1 MAPPIPGLRP
11 PVARRQGRTAG
22 DVVFGLLA
30 VISLAA
36 LTIGV
41 PFALTVFLGLPVPR
55 TKPSVSLLTGEIS
68 VMTILRFLSIVVWLA
83 WLQLVWCVIVE
94 IRAAVRNAGVPARVP
109 LSGGTQSMAHRL
121 VTAALLLFSAAAA
134 LSPAVSNVMAS
145 QPAYSVSAQARFPSQ
160 AGGAATA
167 VASAEVTAPR
177 APHAQ
182 VEKFYTVT
190 PPQGRY
196 HESLWEIAH
205 QHLGDGRRYKEI
217 FELNKD
223 VIQPDGSKLTSASL
237 IRPGWVLKMPGDA
250 VGKGIATIDRLL
262 GQQAPAQQVA
272 GHQTERQGQ
281 ENTLSLTQRGGND
294 GAVTAVTSRSG
305 AETATAADGKAA
317 AGWARS
323 VAVNWPYELS
333 SASLLAAGV
342 LAALGRRR
350 RERLWQRGFGRRLVA
365 PAGDAAVA
373 EAALR
378 LGADDPAVQLLDTS
392 LRQLSAA
399 LAAKRETPPTVFAAH
414 LGGEQVDLWI
424 APANPAPPAPWQAVS
439 GGQVWRLPVAA
450 AASLD
455 GARLD
460 GARALAPYPGLVT
473 LGTNDSGR
481 VMVDLE
487 AAHGLIAVRGPSA
500 TVLSALAALAVE
512 LVTNRWSDRMR
523 VTLVGFGSG
532 LELIAP
538 DRAELVGSLEEVLP
552 ALEKRATDLEG
563 QLSAWGLDSVLTG
576 RSVTSDPD
584 AWAPHYLIVG
594 VPPTEEQ
601 AERLQVVART
611 RHRTG
616 LGLVVAGEVPGA
628 SWDWELTAEGRL
640 RAGAL
645 GLDLAAQLLPAA
657 QYAAVVSLFRDGD
670 GDAPLTPPALA
681 EVPAAHLR
689 PGTPVAAEVGLLGA
703 AVVGAPGAI
712 EPDRAAL
719 ATELVM
725 YLAAHPGGVHP
736 NVLAAALWPRGVPNE
751 VRDATLT
758 RVRQW
763 LGTDHR
769 GEANLVTDPD
779 GRLRLGPDVRV
790 DWQVFRG
797 LIAQA
802 GASAG
807 AAALGSATAAA
818 WLQQSLSLVR
828 GQLLEGRDPS
838 RYAWLPASDFCYE
851 VTALVADTAHSLSAL
866 RLAQGDATGAIEAA
880 RAGLRLA
887 FDDEMLWRD
896 LLRGAAATGRE
907 PVLRAVVDEASARVA
922 LDEVMT
928 RMAPETEALID
939 ELLPSWRSS
948 AA

>member
-1 MAPPIPGLRP
+1 
-11 PVARRQGRTAG
+11 
-22 DVVFGLLA
+22 VFGVLA
-30 VISLAA
+30 VILLAA

-41 PFALTVFLGLPVPR
+41 PFALTVFLGLPVPHTR
-55 TKPSVSLLTGEIS
+55 PSVSLLTGQIS
-68 VMTILRFLSIVVWLA
+68 VMTILRFLSVIVWLA

-94 IRAAVRNAGVPARVP
+94 VRAAVRNAGVPARVP
-109 LSGGTQSMAHRL
+109 LSGGTQSVAHRL

-134 LSPAVSNVMAS
+134 LSPAVANVTAAR
-145 QPAYSVSAQARFPSQ
+145 PAYSVAAHSQFPSQ
-160 AGGAATA
+160 AARAATA
-167 VASAEVTAPR
+167 VASPEAATAP

-182 VEKFYTVT
+182 VEKRYTVT

-196 HESLWEIAH
+196 HESLWEIA
-205 QHLGDGRRYKEI
+205 QRHLGDGRRYGEI

-223 VIQPDGSKLTSASL
+223 VVQPDGSMLTRASL

-250 VGKGIATIDRLL
+250 VGQGIQTVDQRP
-262 GQQAPAQQVA
+262 GQQAPVQQAPVQQTSVPPAAQQ
-272 GHQTERQGQ
+272 GPES
-281 ENTLSLTQRGGND
+281 TLSLTQRGGN
-294 GAVTAVTSRSG
+294 GGAVTSRPG
-305 AETATAADGKAA
+305 TDTGTTAGPKAA
-317 AGWARS
+317 PGWDRS
-323 VAVNWPYELS
+323 VAANWPYELS

-365 PAGDAAVA
+365 PVGDAAVA

-392 LRQLSAA
+392 LRQLSAT
-399 LAAKRETPPTVFAAH
+399 LAAQGETPPTVFAAH

-424 APANPAPPAPWQAVS
+424 APAGRTPPAPWQAVS

-460 GARALAPYPGLVT
+460 GARLDGASADGHSVDGHSVDGHSADGHRALAPYPGLVT
-473 LGTNDSGR
+473 LGTNDTGR

-487 AAHGLIAVRGPSA
+487 AAHGLIAVRGPSVA
-500 TVLSALAALAVE
+500 VRSALAALAVE

-523 VTLVGFGSG
+523 VTLVGFGAG

-538 DRAELVGSLEEVLP
+538 DRVELVGSLEEALP
-552 ALEKRATDLEG
+552 ALERRAADLET

-576 RSVTSDPD
+576 RSVTSNPD
-584 AWAPHYLIVG
+584 AWAPHYLIMG
-594 VPPTEEQ
+594 VPPTPEQ
-601 AERLQVVART
+601 AERLQAVART
-611 RHRTG
+611 RHRAG

-640 RAGAL
+640 RAGVL
-645 GLDLAAQLLPAA
+645 GLDLTAQLLPAA

-670 GDAPLTPPALA
+670 GDAPLTPPAPG
-681 EVPAAHLR
+681 EGPAALLR
-689 PGTPVAAEVGLLGA
+689 PGTPAAVEVGLLGP

-736 NVLAAALWPRGVPNE
+736 NVLAGALWPRGVPNE
-751 VRDATLT
+751 VRDATLA

-779 GRLRLGPDVRV
+779 GRLRLGPGVRV
-790 DWQVFRG
+790 DWQAFRA

-802 GASAG
+802 GA
-807 AAALGSATAAA
+807 AADPASSAT
-818 WLQQSLSLVR
+818 WLQQALSLVR
-828 GQLLEGRDPS
+828 GQLLDGRDPS

-851 VTALVADTAHSLSAL
+851 VTALVADTAQSLSAL
-866 RLAQGDATGAIEAA
+866 RLAQGDATGAMEAA

-887 FDDEMLWRD
+887 FDDEMLWRA
-896 LLRGAAATGRE
+896 LLRGAAATGQE

>member
-1 MAPPIPGLRP
+1 MLMAPPIPGLRR
-11 PVARRQGRTAG
+11 PVAARQGRTAG
-22 DVVFGLLA
+22 DVVSGVLA
-30 VISLAA
+30 VILLAA

-41 PFALTVFLGLPVPR
+41 PFALTLFLGLPVPHAL
-55 TKPSVSLLTGEIS
+55 PSASLLTGAIS
-68 VMTILRFLSIVVWLA
+68 VMTILRFLSVVVWLA
-83 WLQLVWCVIVE
+83 WLQLLWCVIVE
-94 IRAAVRNAGVPARVP
+94 VRAAVRNAGVPARVP

-121 VTAALLLFSAAAA
+121 VTAALLLFSATAA
-134 LSPAVSNVMAS
+134 LSPAVSNVMATR
-145 QPAYSVSAQARFPSQ
+145 PAYGVSAHAQLPGQA
-160 AGGAATA
+160 AGAPAA
-167 VASAEVTAPR
+167 VASAAVATPL

-182 VEKFYTVT
+182 AEKLYTVT

-196 HESLWEIAH
+196 HESLWEIA
-205 QHLGDGRRYKEI
+205 QRHLGDGRRYKEI

-223 VIQPDGSKLTSASL
+223 VIQPDGSRLTSASL

-250 VGKGIATIDRLL
+250 AGQGIQVVEQHRGQRAP
-262 GQQAPAQQVA
+262 GQQTAQ
-272 GHQTERQGQ
+272 QGQ
-281 ENTLSLTQRGGND
+281 ENTLSLTHRGGD
-294 GAVTAVTSRSG
+294 GGTVIAGAGRSVAG
-305 AETATAADGKAA
+305 TGTTADGKAA

-323 VAVNWPYELS
+323 VAANWPYELS

-378 LGADDPAVQLLDTS
+378 LGADDPAVRLLDTS

-399 LAAKRETPPTVFAAH
+399 LAAKGETPPTVFAAH

-424 APANPAPPAPWQAVS
+424 APAMRTPPAPWQAVS

-487 AAHGLIAVRGPSA
+487 AAHGLIAVRGPSV
-500 TVLSALAALAVE
+500 TVRSALAALAVE

-538 DRAELVGSLEEVLP
+538 DRVELVGSLEEALP
-552 ALEKRATDLEG
+552 ALEKRAADLEA

-576 RSVTSDPD
+576 RSVTSNPD
-584 AWAPHYLIVG
+584 AWAPHYLIMG
-594 VPPTEEQ
+594 VPPSPEQ
-601 AERLQVVART
+601 AERLQAVART
-611 RHRTG
+611 RHRAG

-670 GDAPLTPPALA
+670 GDAPLTPPALG
-681 EVPAAHLR
+681 EVPAALLR
-689 PGTPVAAEVGLLGA
+689 PGAQAAVEVGLLGP

-736 NVLAAALWPRGVPNE
+736 NVLAGALWPRGVPNE
-751 VRDATLT
+751 VRDATLA

-802 GASAG
+802 GA
-807 AAALGSATAAA
+807 AADAASSAT
-818 WLQQSLSLVR
+818 WLQQALSLVR
-828 GQLLEGRDPS
+828 GQLLDGRDPS

-851 VTALVADTAHSLSAL
+851 VTALVADTAQGLSAL
-866 RLAQGDATGAIEAA
+866 RLAQGDATGAMEAA

-896 LLRGAAATGRE
+896 LLRGAAATGQE
-907 PVLRAVVDEASARVA
+907 QVLRAVVDEASARVA

>member
-1 MAPPIPGLRP
+1 
-11 PVARRQGRTAG
+11 VA
-22 DVVFGLLA
+22 
-30 VISLAA
+30 
-36 LTIGV
+36 
-41 PFALTVFLGLPVPR
+41 
-55 TKPSVSLLTGEIS
+55 
-68 VMTILRFLSIVVWLA
+68 
-83 WLQLVWCVIVE
+83 
-94 IRAAVRNAGVPARVP
+94 
-109 LSGGTQSMAHRL
+109 
-121 VTAALLLFSAAAA
+121 
-134 LSPAVSNVMAS
+134 SPE
-145 QPAYSVSAQARFPSQ
+145 
-160 AGGAATA
+160 AATA
-167 VASAEVTAPR
+167 P

-182 VEKFYTVT
+182 VEKRYTVT

-196 HESLWEIAH
+196 HESLWEIA
-205 QHLGDGRRYKEI
+205 QRHLGDGRRYGEI

-223 VIQPDGSKLTSASL
+223 VVQPDGSMLTRASL

-250 VGKGIATIDRLL
+250 VGQGIQTV
-262 GQQAPAQQVA
+262 GQRQAQAAPAQRTA
-272 GHQTERQGQ
+272 HQEQAD
-281 ENTLSLTQRGGND
+281 TLSRIQRGDNGE
-294 GAVTAVTSRSG
+294 AVTSRSG
-305 AETATAADGKAA
+305 ADTGTTAGGKAA
-317 AGWARS
+317 AGWERS
-323 VAVNWPYELS
+323 AAANWPYELS

-365 PAGDAAVA
+365 PVGDAAVA

-399 LAAKRETPPTVFAAH
+399 LAAKGETPPTVFGAH
-414 LGGEQVDLWI
+414 LGGEHVDLWV
-424 APANPAPPAPWQAVS
+424 APAGRTPPAPWQSV
-439 GGQVWRLPVAA
+439 GDGQVWRLPVAA

-455 GARLD
+455 GDRLD

-473 LGTNDSGR
+473 LGTNDTGR

-487 AAHGLIAVRGPSA
+487 AAHGLIAVRGPA
-500 TVLSALAALAVE
+500 VAVRSALAALAVE

-523 VTLVGFGSG
+523 VTLVGFGAG

-538 DRAELVGSLEEVLP
+538 DRVELVGSLEEALP
-552 ALEKRATDLEG
+552 ALERRAADLET

-576 RSVTSDPD
+576 RSVTSNPD
-584 AWAPHYLIVG
+584 AWAPHYLIMG
-594 VPPTEEQ
+594 VPPTPEQ
-601 AERLQVVART
+601 AERLQAVART
-611 RHRTG
+611 RHRAG

-640 RAGAL
+640 RAGVL
-645 GLDLAAQLLPAA
+645 GLDLTAQLLPAA

-670 GDAPLTPPALA
+670 GDAPLTPPAPG
-681 EVPAAHLR
+681 EGPAALLR
-689 PGTPVAAEVGLLGA
+689 PGTAAAVEVGLLGP

-736 NVLAAALWPRGVPNE
+736 NVLAGALWPRGVPNE
-751 VRDATLT
+751 VRDATLA

-779 GRLRLGPDVRV
+779 GRLRLGPGVRV
-790 DWQVFRG
+790 DWQAFRA

-802 GASAG
+802 GA
-807 AAALGSATAAA
+807 AADPASSAT
-818 WLQQSLSLVR
+818 WLQQALSLVR
-828 GQLLEGRDPS
+828 GQLLDGRDPS

-851 VTALVADTAHSLSAL
+851 VTALVADTAQSLSAL
-866 RLAQGDATGAIEAA
+866 RLAQGDATGAMEAA

-887 FDDEMLWRD
+887 FDDEMLWRA
-896 LLRGAAATGRE
+896 LLRGAAATGQE